1 MIRTELEVEDY
12 CQECNVFEPDVSLS
26 TTYDPE
32 SRRIHIAKVHCR
44 NREFCMKSRKMLER
58 GEK

>member
-26 TTYDPE
+26 TTYDTE
-32 SRRIHIAKVHCR
+32 SRRIHVAKVYCR
-44 NREFCMKSRKMLER
+44 NHEFCMKSRKMIER

>member
-32 SRRIHIAKVHCR
+32 SRHIHVAKVHCR
-44 NREFCMKSRKMLER
+44 NHEFCMKSRKMIER

>member
-12 CQECNVFEPDVSLS
+12 CQECNVFEPDVSLG
-26 TTYDPE
+26 TTYDTE

-44 NREFCMKSRKMLER
+44 NREFCMKSRKMIER

>member
-26 TTYDPE
+26 TTYDTE
-32 SRRIHIAKVHCR
+32 SRRIHVAMVRCR
-44 NREFCMKSRKMLER
+44 NREFCIKSRKMIER

>member
-1 MIRTELEVEDY
+1 MIKTELEVEDY

-32 SRRIHIAKVHCR
+32 SRRIHIATVHCR
-44 NREFCMKSRKMLER
+44 NREFCMKSRKMIER

>member
-12 CQECNVFEPDVSLS
+12 CQECNVFEPNVSLS
-26 TTYDPE
+26 TTYDSE
-32 SRRIHIAKVHCR
+32 SIRIHVAKVHCR
-44 NREFCMKSRKMLER
+44 NREFCIKSRKMIER